1 MIDVKSEKLLRLEAV
16 SRIKWLPK
24 QSTKRLAFSTV
35 YRWATRGVRG
45 GIKLETVRIGSALHT
60 SEEAVERFIYR
71 SSGEPAAAISQG
83 AADANTEE
91 RLRQMG
97 AM

>member
-1 MIDVKSEKLLRLEAV
+1 
-16 SRIKWLPK
+16 
-24 QSTKRLAFSTV
+24 
-35 YRWATRGVRG
+35 
-45 GIKLETVRIGSALHT
+45 LHT